1 MNENDFTATQTEAL
15 TSVFSKIEAGQFDPN
30 DIKSEFTNIL
40 ESQMKWSKGNY
51 DKKQTQIKSYE
62 QILGELGY
70 DPEKY
75 ENKQDFTTSVKN
87 QQKELE
93 MTKSEKET
101 LRERIARL
109 EALEKDRVE
118 ELTKTKAINDR
129 NTVTKTLTESIDNKL
144 QGRKLQASTYVIND
158 LINTGSAKV
167 IDGEVM
173 GVINGEVVPLDKLI
187 DQVIEKNNDLI
198 LTTQI
203 AGAGSFKTN
212 NKAQG
217 TLTLDQINKMTPDQ
231 IKANLSEIKKM
242 AGMR

>member
-1 MNENDFTATQTEAL
+1 MNETDFTTTQTEAL
-15 TSVFSKIEAGQFDPN
+15 NTVFSKLESGQIDPTE
-30 DIKSEFTNIL
+30 IKSEFTNIL
-40 ESQMKWSKGNY
+40 ESQMKWSKSNY

-75 ENKQDFTTSVKN
+75 ENKQDFTATVKN

-93 MTKSEKET
+93 LTKTEKET

-109 EALEKDRVE
+109 EALEKDRVD
-118 ELTKTKAINDR
+118 ELTKTKAQNDR
-129 NTVTKTLTESIDNKL
+129 NTVANKLTEALGN
-144 QGRKLQASTYVIND
+144 KLQASKYIIND
-158 LINTGSAKV
+158 LINNGSVKV
-167 IDGEVM
+167 VDGEVM
-173 GVINGEVVPLDKLI
+173 FVNGEEVILFDKGVE
-187 DQVIEKNNDLI
+187 QVLEANKDLI

-217 TLTLDQINKMTPDQ
+217 TLTLDQINKMSPEQ

>member
-51 DKKQTQIKSYE
+51 DKKQSQIKTYE

-109 EALEKDRVE
+109 EALEKDRVD
-118 ELTKTKAINDR
+118 ELTKTKAQNDR
-129 NTVTKTLTESIDNKL
+129 NTVANKLTEALGN
-144 QGRKLQASTYVIND
+144 KLQASKYIIND
-158 LINTGSAKV
+158 LINNGSVKV
-167 IDGEVM
+167 VDGEVM
-173 GVINGEVVPLDKLI
+173 FVNGEEVILFDKGVE
-187 DQVIEKNNDLI
+187 QVLEANKDLI